1 MGEEKRFNELKRST
15 DSSSRTLSRVLKDL
29 QEDGLVNKRIEDD
42 KMASHYSLTEKGES
56 LEPVLEKIN
65 DWGEKWLDQEE

>member
-1 MGEEKRFNELKRST
+1 
-15 DSSSRTLSRVLKDL
+15 
-29 QEDGLVNKRIEDD
+29 
-42 KMASHYSLTEKGES
+42 MASHYSLTEKGES